1 MATGHFS
8 TNNPSHAFG
17 HLSECFVT
25 LEILALTFVQ
35 KHGHVIQF
43 FFKVWVDVTSVR
55 AFIAGRSRP
64 RSDQSQ
70 FIRECQPLFSSVPIV
85 LRNSI
90 ETVPDREIS
99 TWRSRGQIPINIK
112 GAIATYLSEAPN
124 PF

>member
-8 TNNPSHAFG
+8 TNNPSHAFI

-25 LEILALTFVQ
+25 LEIQALTFVQ

-43 FFKVWVDVTSVR
+43 FFKVWMDVTPVR
-55 AFIAGRSRP
+55 AFIVGRNRP
-64 RSDQSQ
+64 HSDQKH
-70 FIRECQPLFSSVPIV
+70 FVHEGQPLFSSVPIL

-99 TWRSRGQIPINIK
+99 TWRSRGQFAINIK
-112 GAIATYLSEAPN
+112 AAIAAYLSEAPN